1 MYTRDKVCFS
11 LNIHE
16 LHLCSSALSSHLQNN
31 YKVYS
36 GKEARYFETNG
47 TQIASFIILHLGLL
61 SCCARVP
68 DVIIGWAI
76 KVSDILLLRNT
87 KKDFFVC
94 DHAITTKISD
104 LFFFD
109 IFLPRSLAQTL
120 DRVRCWAKS
129 LKTFQNVEFLS
140 IESTVYLERA
150 VKHM

>member
-16 LHLCSSALSSHLQNN
+16 LHLCSSVLSSHLQNN

-61 SCCARVP
+61 SCCTRVP
-68 DVIIGWAI
+68 DVTIGWAI

-87 KKDFFVC
+87 KKFVC
-94 DHAITTKISD
+94 VWPRNNDVNLGSI
-104 LFFFD
+104 FF
-109 IFLPRSLAQTL
+109 IFLSLVLWQ
-120 DRVRCWAKS
+120 KH
-129 LKTFQNVEFLS
+129 S
-140 IESTVYLERA
+140 IEFVIGQNRSRHFKMLSS
-150 VKHM
+150 